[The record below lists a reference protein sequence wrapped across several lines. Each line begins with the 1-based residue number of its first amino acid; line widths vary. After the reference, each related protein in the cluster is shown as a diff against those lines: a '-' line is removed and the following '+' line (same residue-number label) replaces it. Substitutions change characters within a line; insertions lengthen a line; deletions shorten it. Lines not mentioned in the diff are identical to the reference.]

1 MSAIKSV
8 RYIEVFLSDFDPD
21 SAGSL
26 KNCPLLPG
34 VPYIACP
41 LQAGLTVTTTT
52 ATNYVKSF

>member
-8 RYIEVFLSDFDPD
+8 RYIEVFLSDFDTD

-41 LQAGLTVTTTT
+41 L
-52 ATNYVKSF
+52 